1 MNDQMLQA
9 QVSVA
14 FAYPIQT
21 LLFLVGSAGL
31 IVGMLLAALAQS
43 EKWKQRGLALA
54 IGAAFVA
61 MPAVLPMALQFV
73 GEGNDD
79 IPYFD
84 VIYNAL
90 VYVCPML
97 GLACVLLEWNRSN
110 KLNTAKNT

>member
-9 QVSVA
+9 QVNVA

-31 IVGMLLAALAQS
+31 IVGMLLASLAQS
-43 EKWKQRGLALA
+43 EKWKQRCLALVF
-54 IGAAFVA
+54 GAAFVA

-73 GEGNDD
+73 GEGNED

-84 VIYNAL
+84 AIYNTL

-97 GLACVLLEWNRSN
+97 GIACVLWEWKLSN
-110 KLNTAKNT
+110 KLNADKMS